1 MARFGQGLIQGL
13 TNPTFQQGLFDLGSR
28 YAEKKQE
35 QQQLQAI
42 QGAAAIGNQGVA
54 FAQAGDVEGLN
65 RTLQEAQNALKQ
77 PGITVDTARMLQ
89 SQISKLQGLIPQT
102 KEISTRNSVNTIMGI
117 DGKLANKEALKAS
130 IRASDPALTEQ
141 QVESRFQTQ
150 VQQLEQQKTDLL
162 ASDTLINEQYRGRTL
177 ALSQAMA
184 AQEEL
189 EAQNWKGKNRDAI
202 VAAVKSGNP
211 EAMQASISSAP
222 EAIAD
227 EAQEYLDQLIR
238 SHNETLDLQERS
250 IAMKQAPETKSFQDQ
265 ISEIGEE
272 YNTTRLKT
280 LNSKYE
286 EFINKHWD
294 GKTWTSQE
302 IKNRAAVLEQAV
314 ITELG
319 RVQTAIS
326 DTEYNQKIRQGADDR
341 REIRDI
347 TQEIRLYSPSVDAI
361 EKEAEIMASEDPQFK
376 DKDYED
382 IDLEDR
388 LALEKEAEKNLIQE
402 YTEQRLDIIADINPD
417 AEIIKEYEKPITAKD
432 TSVLSLYSEE
442 DQKVIL
448 QNYEDSYKVVPLQE
462 MIKRL
467 EVDEEIA
474 ATTEEEKADALFEY
488 QIRQLPYEQQLRARD
503 ERRRQNLGFFERIT
517 ERSNHSQSL
526 LFRD

>member
-1 MARFGQGLIQGL
+1 MARFAQGLIQGL
-13 TNPTFQQGLFDLGSR
+13 TQPSFGQGLFDLGGQI
-28 YAEKKQE
+28 AERRQE
-35 QQQLQAI
+35 QRQLQAI
-42 QGAAAIGNQGVA
+42 QGAAAFGNQGVA

-89 SQISKLQGLIPQT
+89 SQISQLQSLIPQT

-117 DGKLANKEALKAS
+117 DGKLANKEAFKAS
-130 IRASDPALTEQ
+130 ELAKNPTMTDAE
-141 QVESRFQTQ
+141 FNAK

-189 EAQNWKGKNRDAI
+189 EAQNWIGKNRDAI
-202 VAAVKSGNP
+202 VNAVKSGNP

-227 EAQEYLDQLIR
+227 EAQEYLDRQIR

-272 YNTTRLKT
+272 YDTTKLKT

-286 EFINKHWD
+286 EFINKHWN
-294 GKTWTSQE
+294 GKTWTSEGAKSQ
-302 IKNRAAVLEQAV
+302 AAALEQAV

-326 DTEYNQKIRQGADDR
+326 DTEYTQKIRQGADDR

-347 TQEIRLYSPSVDAI
+347 TQEIRLYRPSVDAI
-361 EKEAEIMASEDPQFK
+361 EKEAEIMAAEDPQFENRK
-376 DKDYED
+376 YES
-382 IDLEDR
+382 IPLEDR
-388 LALEKEAEKNLIQE
+388 LKIEAEAEQRLIQE
-402 YTEQRLDIIADINPD
+402 YTEQRLDVIADINPD
-417 AEIIKEYEKPITAKD
+417 AEIIKEYESPITAED
-432 TSVLSLYSEE
+432 TSILSLYSEE
-442 DQKVIL
+442 DQKIIL

-462 MIKRL
+462 MINRL
-467 EVDEEIA
+467 EVDKEIA
-474 ATTEEEKADALFEY
+474 ATTDEEKADALFEY

>member
-1 MARFGQGLIQGL
+1 MAKFGERFLASVA
-13 TNPTFQQGLFDLGSR
+13 NPTYGQGLFDLGAQR
-28 YAEKKQE
+28 GERRRE
-35 QQQLQAI
+35 QRQLEAI

-89 SQISKLQGLIPQT
+89 SQISQLQGLIPQT

-117 DGKLANKEALKAS
+117 DGKLANKEAFKAS
-130 IRASDPALTEQ
+130 ELAKNPTMTDAE
-141 QVESRFQTQ
+141 FNAK

-189 EAQNWKGKNRDAI
+189 EAQNWIGKNRGTI
-202 VAAVKSGNP
+202 VAAVKSGNAD
-211 EAMQASISSAP
+211 AMTASISSAP

-227 EAQEYLDQLIR
+227 EAQEYLDRQIR
-238 SHNETLDLQERS
+238 SYNETLDLQERS
-250 IAMKQAPETKSFQDQ
+250 IAMKQAPETKSFKDQ

-272 YNTTRLKT
+272 YDTTKLKT

-286 EFINKHWD
+286 EFIKKHWN
-294 GKTWTSQE
+294 GQTWTSQE
-302 IKNRAAVLEQAV
+302 IKNRAAVLEQNV

-326 DTEYNQKIRQGADDR
+326 DTEYTQKIRQGADDR

-361 EKEAEIMASEDPQFK
+361 EKEAEIMAAEDPQFENK
-376 DKDYED
+376 KYEN
-382 IDLEDR
+382 IPLEDR
-388 LALEKEAEKNLIQE
+388 LKIEAEAEQRLIQE
-402 YTEQRLDIIADINPD
+402 YTEQRLDVIADINPD
-417 AEIIKEYEKPITAKD
+417 AEIIKEYESPITAED

-462 MIKRL
+462 MINRL

-474 ATTEEEKADALFEY
+474 TTTEEEKADALFEY

-517 ERSNHSQSL
+517 EKNNQSQSL
-526 LFRD
+526 LFRN

>member
-13 TNPTFQQGLFDLGSR
+13 TQPSFGQGLFDLGGQI
-28 YAEKKQE
+28 AERRQE
-35 QQQLQAI
+35 QRQLQAI
-42 QGAAAIGNQGVA
+42 QGAAAFGNQGVA

-89 SQISKLQGLIPQT
+89 SQISQLQGLIPQT

-117 DGKLANKEALKAS
+117 DGKLANKEAFKAS
-130 IRASDPALTEQ
+130 ELAKNPTMTDAE
-141 QVESRFQTQ
+141 FNAK

-189 EAQNWKGKNRDAI
+189 EAQNWIGKNRDAI
-202 VAAVKSGNP
+202 VAAVKSGNAD
-211 EAMQASISSAP
+211 AMTASISSAP

-227 EAQEYLDQLIR
+227 EAQEYLDRQIR
-238 SHNETLDLQERS
+238 SYNETLDLQERS

-265 ISEIGEE
+265 ISEVGEE
-272 YNTTRLKT
+272 YDTTKLKT

-286 EFINKHWD
+286 DFINKHWN
-294 GKTWTSQE
+294 GKTWTSEGAKSQ
-302 IKNRAAVLEQAV
+302 AAALEQSV

-326 DTEYNQKIRQGADDR
+326 DTEYTQKIRQGADDR

-347 TQEIRLYSPSVDAI
+347 TQEIRLYRPSVDAI
-361 EKEAEIMASEDPQFK
+361 EKEAEIMAAEDPQFENRK
-376 DKDYED
+376 YES
-382 IDLEDR
+382 IPLEDR
-388 LALEKEAEKNLIQE
+388 LKIEAEAEQRLIQE
-402 YTEQRLDIIADINPD
+402 YTEQRLDVIADINPD
-417 AEIIKEYEKPITAKD
+417 AEIIKEYESPITAED
-432 TSVLSLYSEE
+432 TSILSLYSEE

-462 MIKRL
+462 MIDRL

-474 ATTEEEKADALFEY
+474 ATTDEEKEDALFEY
-488 QIRQLPYEQQLRARD
+488 SIKDLSFEDKLRARD
-503 ERRRQNLGFFERIT
+503 RRKRDNSGFFDRT
-517 ERSNHSQSL
+517 NFGRGL

>member
-13 TNPTFQQGLFDLGSR
+13 TQPSFGQGLFNLGEQ
-28 YAEKKQE
+28 YAERKQE
-35 QQQLQAI
+35 KNQLQAI
-42 QGAAAIGNQGVA
+42 QNAAAIGNQGVT

-65 RTLQEAQNALKQ
+65 RTLKQAQEALKQ

-117 DGKLANKEALKAS
+117 DGKLANKEAFKAS
-130 IRASDPALTEQ
+130 ELAKNPTMTDAE
-141 QVESRFQTQ
+141 FNAK

-189 EAQNWKGKNRDAI
+189 EAQNWIGKNRDAI
-202 VAAVKSGNP
+202 VNAVKSGNP

-222 EAIAD
+222 EVIAD
-227 EAQEYLDQLIR
+227 EAQDYLDRQIR
-238 SHNETLDLQERS
+238 SYNETLDLQERS
-250 IAMKQAPETKSFQDQ
+250 ISRKQAPETKSFQGQ
-265 ISEIGEE
+265 IEEIGEE
-272 YNTTRLKT
+272 YDTAKLKT

-286 EFINKHWD
+286 EYVEKNWN
-294 GKTWTSQE
+294 GKNWTSE
-302 IKNRAAVLEQAV
+302 GAKARAAALEQAV
-314 ITELG
+314 INELG
-319 RVQTAIS
+319 RVQSAIS
-326 DTEYNQKIRQGADDR
+326 DTEYTQKVRQGADDR
-341 REIRDI
+341 NEIRKI
-347 TQEIRLYSPSVDAI
+347 TQDIRLYRPSVDAI
-361 EKEAEIMASEDPQFK
+361 EKEAEIMAAEDPQFENTK
-376 DKDYED
+376 YEN
-382 IDLEDR
+382 IPLEDR
-388 LALEKEAEKNLIQE
+388 LKIEAEAEQRLIQE
-402 YTEQRLDIIADINPD
+402 YTEQRLDVIADINPD
-417 AEIIKEYEKPITAKD
+417 AEIIKEYESPITAED

-462 MIKRL
+462 MINRL

-474 ATTEEEKADALFEY
+474 ATTDEEKADALFEY
-488 QIRQLPYEQQLRARD
+488 SIKDLSFEDKLRARD
-503 ERRRQNLGFFERIT
+503 RRRRDNLGFFDRLT
-517 ERSNHSQSL
+517 ERNNFNQGL

>member
-13 TNPTFQQGLFDLGSR
+13 TQPSFGQGLFDLGGQI
-28 YAEKKQE
+28 AERRQE
-35 QQQLQAI
+35 QRQLQAI
-42 QGAAAIGNQGVA
+42 QGAAAFGNQGVA

-77 PGITVDTARMLQ
+77 PDITVDTARMLQ
-89 SQISKLQGLIPQT
+89 SQISQLQGLIPQT

-117 DGKLANKEALKAS
+117 DGKIANKEAFKAS
-130 IRASDPALTEQ
+130 ELAKNPTMTDAE
-141 QVESRFQTQ
+141 FNAK

-189 EAQNWKGKNRDAI
+189 EAQDWIGKNRGTI
-202 VAAVKSGNP
+202 VAAVKSGNAD
-211 EAMQASISSAP
+211 AMTASISSAP

-227 EAQEYLDQLIR
+227 EAQEYLDRQIR
-238 SHNETLDLQERS
+238 SYNETLDLQERS
-250 IAMKQAPETKSFQDQ
+250 IAMTQAPETKSFKDQ
-265 ISEIGEE
+265 ISEVGEE
-272 YNTTRLKT
+272 YDTTKLKT

-286 EFINKHWD
+286 EFIDKHWN

-302 IKNRAAVLEQAV
+302 IKNRAAVLEQNV

-326 DTEYNQKIRQGADDR
+326 DTEYTQKIQRGANDR

-361 EKEAEIMASEDPQFK
+361 EKEAEIMAAEDPQFENRK
-376 DKDYED
+376 YES
-382 IDLEDR
+382 IPLEDR
-388 LALEKEAEKNLIQE
+388 LKIEAEAEQRLIQE
-402 YTEQRLDIIADINPD
+402 YTEQRLDVIADINPD
-417 AEIIKEYEKPITAKD
+417 AEIIKEYESPITAED

-462 MIKRL
+462 MIDRL

-474 ATTEEEKADALFEY
+474 ATTDEEKEDALFEY
-488 QIRQLPYEQQLRARD
+488 SIKDLSFEDKLRARD
-503 ERRRQNLGFFERIT
+503 RRKRDNSGFFERT
-517 ERSNHSQSL
+517 NFGQGL